1 MLLSTE
7 PTRWPE
13 LQMNFYPQTT
23 DASQSPLKHLHWNTI
38 KINNFTFLFYILF
51 RELGEDFMS
60 SCLGQLLCGCLISD
74 YLKWVEP
81 PKTNWLVPS
90 GIVLLHRKLP
100 KSPCTGVVTFSNG
113 SQFKGQHICILQWIL
128 LKFYKECYLKC
139 IWMMGL
145 ECCGGEV
152 RAIHFSPRAR
162 HLFAV
167 CLINLRHQSNLEKWY
182 FLWF

>member
-1 MLLSTE
+1 MRRKHSPFLEWKRSQMLLSTE

-60 SCLGQLLCGCLISD
+60 FCLDQLLCGCLISD

-100 KSPCTGVVTFSNG
+100 NHHVSEWWLSLTVPSLRANTSV
-113 SQFKGQHICILQWIL
+113 
-128 LKFYKECYLKC
+128 FYNEYYLNFTKN
-139 IWMMGL
+139 
-145 ECCGGEV
+145 
-152 RAIHFSPRAR
+152 AT
-162 HLFAV
+162 
-167 CLINLRHQSNLEKWY
+167 
-182 FLWF
+182 